1 MNAVYSIMTPTKI
14 ALGRITK
21 SINESL
27 IKDAKKYPI
36 ENINLSN
43 NKVRSCFY
51 PKFMSQM
58 DLHAIQELQDS
69 YIKPYLSNALASLFI
84 DCTNYTT
91 SKREAIERY
100 PISIDIR
107 GLWVTEFDEQ
117 THFELHTHL
126 SAPSYFSF
134 VWYLKCDEHRKIFF
148 LAENKE
154 HGIKVQ
160 EGDILLFPGWMPH
173 RSYGNGSVI
182 CSGNIKADVH
192 IP

>member
-21 SINESL
+21 GINESL

-36 ENINLSN
+36 ENIYLSN

-58 DLHAIQELQDS
+58 DLHTIQELQDS
-69 YIKPYLSNALASLFI
+69 YIRPYLSNALASLFI

-107 GLWVTEFDEQ
+107 GLWITEFDEQ

-134 VWYLKCDEHRKIFF
+134 VWYLKCDEDRKIVF

-154 HGIKVQ
+154 HEIAVQ

-173 RSYGNGSVI
+173 RSYGNGSII
-182 CSGNIKADVH
+182 CSGNIKADVQ